1 MKDLEQLGELGTG
14 TCGHV
19 VKMKH
24 KPSNKVIAV
33 KVISSSFLSITL
45 SVNFIQVVSF

>member
-1 MKDLEQLGELGTG
+1 MKDLVQIGELGTG

-24 KPSNKVIAV
+24 IPSNKVIAV
-33 KVISSSFLSITL
+33 KVIHFFF
-45 SVNFIQVVSF
+45 VYK